1 MSYQLPAGMS
11 ETQQWRTLKSIMKH
25 LVVSLGVLVF
35 ALMLVGGGV
44 GLFFLNSIGRADER
58 LYVVG
63 VENLGVMAEV
73 REEFNT
79 LPIHMRSMIIES
91 NPDRM
96 GDFLDGFNEAKG
108 LVTDKLEQIGRV
120 IAGDPEKE
128 GLAGK
133 MNDQLGAYWA
143 EADKFASICLA
154 NKKPEATQYM
164 RERAYPAFQA
174 SLQAMGFL
182 QEKMKGDAYAQVKS
196 NRTIIISASVAMAA
210 CILVMGVLAI
220 VFAVRIMRLT

>member
-1 MSYQLPAGMS
+1 LSYQLPAGMS

-35 ALMLVGGGV
+35 ALILVGGGV

-63 VENLGVMAEV
+63 VENLGVVAEV

-96 GDFLDGFNEAKG
+96 GDFRDGFNEAKD
-108 LVTDKLEQIGRV
+108 LVTDKLDQVGRM

-128 GLAGK
+128 KLAGE

-143 EADKFASICLA
+143 KADEFASICLA
-154 NKKPEATQYM
+154 NRKPEATRYM
-164 RERAYPAFQA
+164 REQAYPAFQA
-174 SLQAMGFL
+174 SLQAMGLL

-196 NRTIIISASVAMAA
+196 NRTIIISASAAMAA